1 MIRLS
6 EKEIDRERETHHSL
20 HMLVAC
26 YLATVVLF
34 VCKCING
41 HLCISYAKCVCVC
54 IPDKTEE
61 KTTSKWKQNL
71 CDNHMLISNQ
81 RSATPPAAINKLNYV
96 SMCAL

>member
-1 MIRLS
+1 MCVR
-6 EKEIDRERETHHSL
+6 
-20 HMLVAC
+20 
-26 YLATVVLF
+26 
-34 VCKCING
+34 VC
-41 HLCISYAKCVCVC
+41 LRV
-54 IPDKTEE
+54 PDKTEE